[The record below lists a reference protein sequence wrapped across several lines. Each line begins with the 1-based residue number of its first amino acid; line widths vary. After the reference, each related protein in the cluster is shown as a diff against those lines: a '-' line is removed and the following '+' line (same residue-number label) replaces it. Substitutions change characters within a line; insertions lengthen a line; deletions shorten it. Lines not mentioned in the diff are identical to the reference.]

1 MSIFVSSLSLLSGFR
16 IAAIKKQN
24 RNKRADDAASPDDHV
39 VGDVDKSS
47 PDFSVGD
54 GQTYGGYSNPPLTE
68 GDEYDIY
75 VAYVSKTPDVS
86 TYCGF

>member
-1 MSIFVSSLSLLSGFR
+1 MFHISLLLLSGFR

-47 PDFSVGD
+47 QEFSIGD
-54 GQTYGGYSNPPLTE
+54 DKTYDGHNNPPLTE
-68 GDEYDIY
+68 GDDYDIY

-86 TYCGF
+86 IYCEY